1 MALPFVRRP
10 PSTDA
15 RREPLAAKVP
25 EITAIFWVIKLLT
38 TGIGESASD
47 FLGQTSIPL
56 AGIIGVFGFW
66 FALRRQVNAREY
78 RARDYWAAVL
88 MVAVFGT
95 MVSDGLRDGA
105 GISYG
110 VASVFFGIVVAG
122 VFFVWY
128 RSEGTLSI
136 HTITTRRRETF
147 YWSAV
152 LATFAFG
159 TAAGDW
165 TALTLHLGFFGSAVL
180 FGGAIAALAVAWRFG
195 LNAVVVFWACY
206 IITRPLGASVADG
219 FSKPHAIT
227 GLDLGDGPVT
237 AVGLIAFLA
246 LVGYVARR
254 RHDVQAPI
262 AAEPGRPPRLG
273 ISRAPLQAQPAD

>member
-1 MALPFVRRP
+1 VALPFFRRP
-10 PSTDA
+10 PSTDG

-66 FALRRQVNAREY
+66 FTLRRQVKALEY
-78 RARDYWAAVL
+78 RAREYWAAVL

-95 MVSDGLRDGA
+95 MVSDGLRRGV

-110 VASVFFGIVVAG
+110 VTSVFFGIVVAV
-122 VFFVWY
+122 VFFAWY

-165 TALTLHLGFFGSAVL
+165 TALTLHLGFFGSALL
-180 FGGAIAALAVAWRFG
+180 FGGVIVVLAVAWRLG
-195 LNAVVVFWACY
+195 LNSVLVFWSCY
-206 IITRPLGASVADG
+206 VITRPLGASFVDG

-237 AVGLIAFLA
+237 GVGLIAFLA
-246 LVGYVARR
+246 LVAYVALR
-254 RHDVQAPI
+254 RHDVQMP
-262 AAEPGRPPRLG
+262 AATEPGRPPRIGL
-273 ISRAPLQAQPAD
+273 STAPLQAQPAD